1 MANPM
6 RLEILHVPDCP
17 GVALLA
23 QRIAEALG
31 DERIDHAIT
40 YRVVDDPAAAIE
52 SGMTGSPTLLI
63 DGDDP
68 FAARGLVP
76 SLSCRLYRADRG
88 VDRAPSVAQLRAALN
103 DRRPGKESGQ

>member
-1 MANPM
+1 M

-17 GVALLA
+17 GVVVLT
-23 QRIAEALG
+23 QRVAEVLG
-31 DERIDHAIT
+31 DDQIVHAIT
-40 YRVVDDPAAAIE
+40 YRAIDDPAAAIE

-68 FAARGLVP
+68 FAAPGLVP
-76 SLSCRLYRADRG
+76 SLSCRLYRADGG

-103 DRRPGKESGQ
+103 DRRPGKKPANKR